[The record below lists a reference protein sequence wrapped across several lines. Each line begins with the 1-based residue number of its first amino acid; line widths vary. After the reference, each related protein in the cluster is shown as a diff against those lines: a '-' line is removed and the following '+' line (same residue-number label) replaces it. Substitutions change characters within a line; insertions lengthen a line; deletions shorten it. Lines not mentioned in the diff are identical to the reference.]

1 MSFDFSFNMLFISNF
16 PLTALQMIIYL
27 TEITK
32 QLADTNE
39 QMQVKNNHH

>member
-1 MSFDFSFNMLFISNF
+1 MKNSTILYIGRHKVWEQ
-16 PLTALQMIIYL
+16 QMIIYL